1 MSIMAV
7 ILLTTG
13 QSRIMFISL
22 FELKVSMNR
31 KAKGTSAER
40 ELIHKFWTAGW
51 AAVRVAGSG
60 SMRYPSP
67 DIIAATPVRRL
78 ALECKASG
86 DGYQYLDQEDV
97 SQLRLFSLKFAAEPW
112 FAVRFDGEGWYFVS
126 LEDLESSGKAYSISI
141 MQAKSRGLLFDELL
155 GKFQ

>member
-1 MSIMAV
+1 
-7 ILLTTG
+7 
-13 QSRIMFISL
+13 
-22 FELKVSMNR
+22 MNA

-40 ELIHKFWTAGW
+40 ELIHKFWAAGW

-67 DIIAATPVRRL
+67 DIIAATPERRL

-86 DGYQYLDQEDV
+86 DGYQYIGNGDV
-97 SQLRLFSLKFAAEPW
+97 DQLRRFSSIFAAEPW

-141 MQAKSRGLLFDELL
+141 TQAKSRGLLFDELL
-155 GKFQ
+155 GKFK